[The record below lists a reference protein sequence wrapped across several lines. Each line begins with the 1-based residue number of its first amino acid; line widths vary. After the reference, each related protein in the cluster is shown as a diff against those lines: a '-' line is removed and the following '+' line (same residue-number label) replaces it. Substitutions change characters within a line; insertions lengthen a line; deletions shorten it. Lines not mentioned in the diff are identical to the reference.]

1 MVKFSTFVVETK
13 TNIMKYPNRVI
24 QKGEAD
30 KTIVK
35 AIQAQLLKLNCG
47 PIEVDGDFGG
57 QTFSSVKLFQSRNT
71 DIQGIPLVVDGK
83 IGSITWQI
91 LFKETDV
98 HQTDV
103 APNDLF
109 TEVIRIANTQLGVRE
124 DPPNSNR
131 GKDVAKYLKS
141 VGLDANSGHYSWCM
155 AFVYWCFKEAF
166 DKLGKPNPLVKTG
179 GVLRQWNETKSKKI
193 KKADAINNPS
203 LVKPG
208 FVFIRNHGGG
218 KGHTGIV
225 VAVNGGYIE
234 TIEGNSNNNGSR
246 EGVGVFR
253 LTRKIASIENGFID
267 FKNT

>member
-30 KTIVK
+30 KSIVK
-35 AIQAQLLKLNCG
+35 AIQSQLLKLNCG

-131 GKDVAKYLKS
+131 GKDVGKYLKS

-166 DKLGKPNPLVKTG
+166 DHLGKPNPLVKTG
-179 GVLRQWNETKSKKI
+179 GVLRQWNETKNKKI